1 MKFAEIRTIKLPRF
15 YIKSCE
21 IWHELTCNCEK
32 CQVYVLRVKK
42 DLCKFAVAPLVG
54 AWIEIV
60 WTDKQPAELV
70 SLPSWERGLK
80 LSAGVA
86 TVASTCR
93 SPRGSVD

>member
-54 AWIEIV
+54 AWIEIKEC
-60 WTDKQPAELV
+60 TD
-70 SLPSWERGLK
+70 S
-80 LSAGVA
+80 
-86 TVASTCR
+86 CIY
-93 SPRGSVD
+93 